1 VSEQVRD
8 ERNLAGAIYGTILA
22 TSVVAGLSEGGTVD
36 KGPAA
41 LVVITSSLVFW
52 LAHVYAG
59 VLGHHLQ
66 LGHGFRWSRVG
77 AIARH
82 EWPIL
87 ASGIPPAIVLAL
99 GTIGL
104 FERDPASRATTRRS
118 WRSREPSTGC
128 SGSSSSPSRC
138 SSTDRRG
145 VTGRGRGPARSPNGL
160 YEASAFVL
168 MASNSAWVIDPL
180 SRRPLA
186 FSISAA
192 GPLEAATVFT

>member
-1 VSEQVRD
+1 MSEQVRD

-66 LGHGFRWSRVG
+66 LGHGFSWTGVG

-82 EWPIL
+82 AGSPGWP
-87 ASGIPPAIVLAL
+87 G
-99 GTIGL
+99 G
-104 FERDPASRATTRRS
+104 RRS
-118 WRSREPSTGC
+118 
-128 SGSSSSPSRC
+128 RC
-138 SSTDRRG
+138 ASSTTSRSI
-145 VTGRGRGPARSPNGL
+145 PA
-160 YEASAFVL
+160 
-168 MASNSAWVIDPL
+168 
-180 SRRPLA
+180 
-186 FSISAA
+186 
-192 GPLEAATVFT
+192 FTA